1 MGGLKILGSSSPFL
15 LAVVFFNSHSLNFQ
29 IKSFL
34 LFFFL
39 LFCDEDQCKSDKVF
53 KCKKPTESRKK
64 TNLTIPGSSV
74 GF

>member
-29 IKSFL
+29 IKGFFSL
-34 LFFFL
+34 LFY
-39 LFCDEDQCKSDKVF
+39 DEDRCKSEKGF
-53 KCKKPTESRKK
+53 KCKKLTESRKK

>member
-34 LFFFL
+34 LFFFYCSVMKINVNQIK
-39 LFCDEDQCKSDKVF
+39 FF